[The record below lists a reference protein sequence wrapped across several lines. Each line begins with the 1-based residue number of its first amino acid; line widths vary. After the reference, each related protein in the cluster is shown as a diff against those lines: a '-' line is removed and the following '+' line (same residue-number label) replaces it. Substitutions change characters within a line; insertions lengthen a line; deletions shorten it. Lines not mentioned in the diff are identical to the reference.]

1 MYKNGNIPCTKMYIN
16 YLFSAFFCYT
26 LFKEVTKVEN
36 LKGELL
42 RLELSGIKP
51 NYSELARVY
60 GKDRRTIKKEH
71 EIIIKGDD
79 NQQVKRKKTSVL
91 DKHKPLIK
99 EKLNIPGT
107 NKKAVYM
114 FITMNVDNNIG
125 SYSNFRKY
133 VQKKADELIPK
144 NNTIHL
150 RFETAMGK
158 QLQFDWKGPI
168 KLKNKYGDILEFY
181 IFSSTL
187 CASRL
192 HIFIYSKF
200 MTLESVERCLIE
212 TFEYINGVPKECL
225 TDNMSSIVN
234 YSQNEFTSEFKAF
247 AKDMGFTPKK
257 CRIHSP
263 ETKGKDESCNRFMS
277 WLYPYNGE
285 FETEEDL
292 INIIK
297 SINIKINQEVNQT
310 TNMTPISLFG
320 KEKEYL
326 APLPKK
332 QVYEKYLNTM
342 IPAKVSNGLLVY
354 YKGAEYS
361 VPAKYINQTV
371 KSNEVDNKLYIYY
384 NKDLIALHEINNK
397 KINYQQ
403 EHYIEGL
410 STVLTNKTQ
419 EQIEEMAIKN
429 LELLSQLTK

>member
-1 MYKNGNIPCTKMYIN
+1 M
-16 YLFSAFFCYT
+16 
-26 LFKEVTKVEN
+26 EN

-51 NYSELARVY
+51 NYSELARIY

-71 EIIIKGDD
+71 ENIMNGDD
-79 NQQVKRKKTSVL
+79 NQESKNNKTSAL
-91 DKHKPLIK
+91 DKYKPLIK
-99 EKLNIPGT
+99 EKLSIPGT

-114 FITMNVDNNIG
+114 FIIMNVDDNIG

-133 VQKKADELIPK
+133 VLKKADELIPK
-144 NNTIHL
+144 NDTVHL
-150 RFETAMGK
+150 RFETEMGK

-168 KLKNKYGDILEFY
+168 RLRSKRSEIFEFY

-187 CASRL
+187 SASRL
-192 HIFIYSKF
+192 HKFIYSKF
-200 MTLESVERCLIE
+200 MTIESVERCLIE

-234 YSQNEFTSEFKAF
+234 YSQKEFTSEFNAF
-247 AKDMGFTPKK
+247 AKDMGFIPKK

-277 WLYPYNGE
+277 WLYPYDGE
-285 FETEEDL
+285 FENEEDL

-297 SINIKINQEVNQT
+297 AINIKINQEVNQT

-326 APLPKK
+326 APLPRK
-332 QVYEKYLNTM
+332 QVYEKYLDTM

-371 KSNEVDNKLYIYY
+371 KLNEVDNKLYIYY
-384 NKDLIALHEINNK
+384 NKDLITSHEISNN
-397 KINYQQ
+397 KINYKQ
-403 EHYIEGL
+403 EHYVEGL
-410 STVLTNKTQ
+410 STVINNKSQ